1 MVILMKQK
9 LPHNTESSVSRQLQI
24 EECLLQNMQTQNYD
38 HISVADMCRQ
48 MGISRRLFYTY
59 FPDKEAC
66 LFSLVDRM
74 IRDSMLT
81 LPDLARTSLSHKE
94 LTIYYLNYW
103 KQKADFLDAI
113 SKQNMKAVLIDRG
126 FLLFKNHGDL
136 FLDFLSTPD
145 VKADDS
151 ILWLYAAIRFT
162 ILMQWH
168 EHNFSVPVD
177 EMAVRYLRML
187 KQPIIQYTHF
197 NY

>member
-81 LPDLARTSLSHKE
+81 LPDRARTSLSHKE
-94 LTIYYLNYW
+94 LTIHYLNYW
-103 KQKADFLDAI
+103 KQQADFLNAI
-113 SKQNMKAVLIDRG
+113 SKQNMKAVLIDRC
-126 FLLFKNHGDL
+126 FLLFKNRGDL

-168 EHNFSVPVD
+168 EHDFSVPVE
-177 EMAVRYLRML
+177 EMAIRYLRML
-187 KQPIIQYTHF
+187 KQPIIQYTHS